1 MTKESVTR
9 FATCPLCEATCG
21 LAIEIE
27 GDRVVKVRGDAA
39 DVFSAGFICPKG
51 ASIGELH
58 ADPDRISTPLV
69 RRDGELVPAS
79 WDEAFTAIAERLTPI
94 RDSGDRNAT
103 AVYLGNPN
111 AHTLDGL
118 IYLRALI
125 KAIGTRNIFSAT
137 SVDQLPKQISCA
149 AMFGTGL
156 SIPIPDVDHTDYML
170 ILGANPLA
178 SNGSLMTAPDMRGKL
193 RRIRERAGRVVVIDP
208 RRTRTAEVAD
218 EHHPIRP
225 GRDAHFLAALV
236 HTIVAEGLVDPGE
249 LAAHVAGLDE
259 IGEAVAPFAPEAV
272 AEACGIPAGE
282 IRRIARDLA
291 AAPSAAVYARI
302 GTTTQEFGTL
312 ASWMVDVLNVLTGN
326 LDRRGGVMFPLAA
339 AAQSNS
345 TGTGGRGRGFE
356 LGRWSTRVREVPEAF
371 GELPVACLAEEITE
385 PGEGQIRALVT
396 VAGNP
401 LVSTPNVGRLG
412 AAFDSLDLLVSIDCY
427 LNETSSR
434 ADVVLPVLSPL
445 ERPHYDLA
453 FYQLSVRNIA
463 NYSPPVL
470 PPDPKIEPEWRT
482 MLRLAGLFAGA
493 GPDVDV
499 DGFDDMVALEVAR
512 RETVTEGSPA
522 QGMEPADVLA
532 ALAGRRGPERILDL
546 MLRCG
551 PYGAGIADRP
561 GRGNGTALS
570 LDVLETNPHGVDL
583 GPLEPRLP
591 DMLRTAG
598 GKVELCPAALLGDLD
613 RLAESL
619 GRDRERF
626 VLIGRRD
633 LRSNNS
639 WMHNLPH
646 LVRGKERCTMQVNPA
661 DAKRLGLTEGGAAA
675 VSSRAG
681 NVVVPVEVT
690 DTIMEGV
697 VSIPHG
703 WGHDAA
709 GARMSVAADNPGVNS
724 NLLADEMLDRHA
736 VRERRPERHP
746 GRGRARLRPDRGS
759 SRRLSRG

>member
-1 MTKESVTR
+1 MTEESVTR

-21 LAIEIE
+21 LALEIE
-27 GDRVVKVRGDAA
+27 GDAVVKVRGDDD

-58 ADPDRISTPLV
+58 SDPDRISTPLV
-69 RRDGELVPAS
+69 RRDGVLVPAG
-79 WDEAFTAIAERLTPI
+79 WDEAFAAIEAKLAPI
-94 RDSGDRNAT
+94 RESGDRNAT

-118 IYLRALI
+118 IYLRALA
-125 KAIGTRNIFSAT
+125 KALGTRNIFSAT

-149 AMFGTGL
+149 SMFGSGL
-156 SIPIPDVDHTDYML
+156 SIPIPDVDRTDYML

-193 RRIRERAGRVVVIDP
+193 RAIRERGGRVVVVDP

-225 GRDAHFLAALV
+225 GRDAHFLAGLA
-236 HTIVAEGLVDPGE
+236 HTLFEEGLVAPGPVAE
-249 LAAHVAGLDE
+249 HVAGLDE
-259 IGEAVAPFAPEAV
+259 VGEAVAPFSPEAV
-272 AEACGIPAGE
+272 AEACGIDAAE

-291 AAPSAAVYARI
+291 AAPTAAVYARI

-312 ASWMVDVLNVLTGN
+312 ASWLVDVLNALTGN
-326 LDRRGGVMFPLAA
+326 LDRPGGVMFPLAA

-345 TGTGGRGRGFE
+345 TGAGGRGRGFE
-356 LGRWSTRVREVPEAF
+356 MGRWRTRVREMPEAF
-371 GELPVACLAEEITE
+371 GELPVSCLAEEITS
-385 PGEGQIRALVT
+385 PGEGRIRALIT

-412 AAFDSLDLLVSIDCY
+412 EAFDSLDLLVSIDCY

-463 NYSPPVL
+463 NFSPPVL
-470 PPDPKIEPEWRT
+470 RPDPAIEPEWRT
-482 MLRLAGLFAGA
+482 MLRLAGLAAGA
-493 GPDVDV
+493 GPDADV
-499 DGFDDMVALEVAR
+499 DAFDDMVALEVAR
-512 RETVTEGSPA
+512 RETVNEGSPA
-522 QGMEPADVLA
+522 EGMEPAEVLA
-532 ALAGRRGPERILDL
+532 AVAGRRGPERILDL

-551 PYGAGIADRP
+551 PYGAGLPGRP

-570 LDVLETNPHGVDL
+570 LDRLEGSPHGIDL
-583 GPLEPRLP
+583 GPMQPRLP
-591 DMLRTAG
+591 DVLRTASG
-598 GKVELCPAALLGDLD
+598 RVELCPPALRGDLD
-613 RLAESL
+613 RLAGSL
-619 GRDRERF
+619 ERSREDL

-646 LVRGKERCTMQVNPA
+646 LVRGKDRCTMQVNPT
-661 DAKRLGLTEGGAAA
+661 DAARLGLVEGASAA

-681 NVVVPVEVT
+681 SVVVPVEVT
-690 DTIMEGV
+690 DSIMEGV

-703 WGHDAA
+703 WGHDSS
-709 GARMSVAADNPGVNS
+709 GARMAVAAASPGVNS
-724 NLLADEMLDRHA
+724 NLLADETLVDALSGNA
-736 VRERRPERHP
+736 VLNGIPVAVAP
-746 GRGRARLRPDRGS
+746 A
-759 SRRLSRG
+759 